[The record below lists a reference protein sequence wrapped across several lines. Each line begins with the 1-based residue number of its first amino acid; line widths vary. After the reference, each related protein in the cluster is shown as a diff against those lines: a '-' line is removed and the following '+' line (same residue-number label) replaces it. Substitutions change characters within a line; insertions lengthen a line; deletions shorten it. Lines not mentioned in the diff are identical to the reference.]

1 MLGFVRL
8 LRVSVSPESNGGEM
22 SQLVINEGVIY
33 WLWKR
38 RRKDRY
44 FTHPDPGPALL
55 LLSGLPR
62 HGRKTYLLCTVAPA
76 QVLKGTPKSILSADL
91 RAAGKVYLCDT
102 QQIPDYTRVKS
113 KPPGHVIANPHAAF
127 HWSYTHSRVELMKKG
142 KCWISEIY
150 CQTALCCFCD

>member
-8 LRVSVSPESNGGEM
+8 LRVSVSPQSNGGEM
-22 SQLVINEGVIY
+22 SQLVINEGAKY

-44 FTHPDPGPALL
+44 FTHPDPGPALF

-62 HGRKTYLLCTVAPA
+62 HGRKTYLPCTVAHA

-91 RAAGKVYLCDT
+91 RAAGKVFL
-102 QQIPDYTRVKS
+102 
-113 KPPGHVIANPHAAF
+113 
-127 HWSYTHSRVELMKKG
+127 WSYTHSRVELMKKG

-150 CQTALCCFCD
+150 CETALCCFRGWVGALSRMDMRKYVKN